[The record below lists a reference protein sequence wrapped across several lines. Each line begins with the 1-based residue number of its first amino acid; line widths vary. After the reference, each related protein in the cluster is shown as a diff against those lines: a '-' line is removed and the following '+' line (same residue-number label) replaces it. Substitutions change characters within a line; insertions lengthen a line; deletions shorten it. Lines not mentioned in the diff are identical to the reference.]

1 MQCSGSDNDLFR
13 SENTRR
19 VSSRASKIL
28 HADGTSALEE
38 NLGHLM
44 LGQDMIVRP
53 CCDSSIV
60 GDTSTTPGLSLCI
73 QDSGNPEESSVDP
86 GQWIADGL
94 EAN

>member
-1 MQCSGSDNDLFR
+1 MQCSGSENDLFR

-28 HADGTSALEE
+28 YADGTSALEE
-38 NLGHLM
+38 NLSHLM
-44 LGQDMIVRP
+44 LGQDMIVRS
-53 CCDSSIV
+53 CCDSIIV

-73 QDSGNPEESSVDP
+73 QDSGNPEDSSIYS

-94 EAN
+94 DTN